1 MKFKAIA
8 EWAELYPIIDLCR
21 VLRVSTGA
29 YYHWKRK
36 PVKIISE
43 EELYLYREVKRLF
56 HQTRSGI
63 GYVKLTQALQRSGFI
78 IGETKTRSIMRK
90 LGLVCTQRLRYK
102 STTNSNHKLGI
113 SDNVLNQQ
121 FNPESENQVWSTDIT
136 YLKTLQ
142 GWVYLVVV
150 MDLYSRKIVG
160 WSMNKRMTTGLIIR
174 ALQQAYAL
182 RKPLRGLLH
191 HSDRGSQYASHAYR
205 KQLKNYGMINSMSGK
220 GNCYDNAVVE
230 RFFGSLKHEWLTNV
244 IHLTRD
250 GMINDV
256 NGYIRYYNGTRLHST
271 LGYKTPNEYEN
282 PLINVFN

>member
-1 MKFKAIA
+1 MFDLRKQRIEEEASGARLTGEDREELLRLRKEVKKLRIEKEILLGALGVKKASAYFAKEVKFKAIA
-8 EWAELYPIIDLCR
+8 EWEELYPIIDLCR

-29 YYHWKRK
+29 YYHWKRN

-56 HQTRSGI
+56 NQIRSGI

-142 GWVYLVVV
+142 GWIYLVVV
-150 MDLYSRKIVG
+150 MDLYLS
-160 WSMNKRMTTGLIIR
+160 LIHI
-174 ALQQAYAL
+174 
-182 RKPLRGLLH
+182 
-191 HSDRGSQYASHAYR
+191 
-205 KQLKNYGMINSMSGK
+205 
-220 GNCYDNAVVE
+220 
-230 RFFGSLKHEWLTNV
+230 
-244 IHLTRD
+244 
-250 GMINDV
+250 
-256 NGYIRYYNGTRLHST
+256 
-271 LGYKTPNEYEN
+271 
-282 PLINVFN
+282 